1 MPTTVCVYTKD
12 FQDANDVRRVLDELE
27 TMGLVNAG
35 KVIYYKPDAYTYL
48 DLKRDTAAQYG
59 LQASLY
65 NSRSMMA
72 AGTVSKSTS
81 SPQKKQTTLKKF
93 F

>member
-1 MPTTVCVYTKD
+1 VYTKD
-12 FQDANDVRRVLDELE
+12 FQDADDVRRVLDELV
-27 TMGLVNAG
+27 TMDIVNAG

-48 DLKRDTAAQYG
+48 DLKRDNAAQYG

-81 SPQKKQTTLKKF
+81 LPQKKQTTLKGF